1 MSVSYVEFMTV
12 LKWMCELGMMP
23 MPNATDNVGTR
34 LKNLFRN
41 I

>member
-1 MSVSYVEFMTV
+1 MSGSYVEFMTV

-23 MPNATDNVGTR
+23 NATDNVGTR
-34 LKNLFRN
+34 LKNFFRN